1 MKGVIPCWSMCVLEC
16 IPCTQENFYKLCWI
30 QRPMNQT
37 QSSLQRISWGILLL
51 VIAAALI
58 LIGVLRIP
66 FLLIVPLILL
76 GMGVWILT
84 TGSSYYQ
91 RAWGIVIT
99 LAGGLWLLH
108 VFTSLSL
115 YILAGV
121 FFAVTG
127 ILVILG
133 SRK

>member
-1 MKGVIPCWSMCVLEC
+1 
-16 IPCTQENFYKLCWI
+16 
-30 QRPMNQT
+30 MNQN
-37 QSSLQRISWGILLL
+37 QSFLQKISWGVLLL

-58 LIGVLRIP
+58 LIGVLHMP

-76 GMGVWILT
+76 GMGVWILA
-84 TGSSYYQ
+84 TGGSYYQ
-91 RAWGIVIT
+91 RAWGIVVA

-108 VFTSLSL
+108 IFTSLSL

-121 FFAVTG
+121 FFAVAG